1 MTCFGL
7 TLAVFRPK
15 VFFKRNASRI
25 SAKKRG
31 EVMSIRAYEILVVD
45 DNTSCR
51 NILEHQLRKLSYTN
65 IDVARD
71 GIEALRCL
79 ASKHYDLIFLDN
91 HMPMMSGIDFL
102 RRCKE
107 VSILD
112 GTSVIMLTGMADG
125 AMLQSVKAEGLKVDD
140 FIVKPLESKTLRAKI
155 ERLDGLRASWSAA
168 SRNTDTGAFLSIQ
181 MDVKDDVSRLRLFGI
196 FHQDDKHAIKD
207 IPDRVAAV
215 STKTVVID
223 MRDVM
228 SIDEFGLGML
238 LLINGVACLT
248 QKLTY
253 LLLDGRTIRARLES
267 LGISEIIRVIEH
279 EAEILPRLA

>member
-1 MTCFGL
+1 
-7 TLAVFRPK
+7 
-15 VFFKRNASRI
+15 
-25 SAKKRG
+25 
-31 EVMSIRAYEILVVD
+31 MSVRAYQILIVD
-45 DNTSCR
+45 DDKTSR
-51 NILEHQLRKLSYTN
+51 NILQHRLRKLSYTN
-65 IDVARD
+65 IDISRD
-71 GIEALRCL
+71 GVEALSCL

-91 HMPMMSGIDFL
+91 NMPKMSGIDFL

-125 AMLQSVKAEGLKVDD
+125 ATLRSVKEEGLKVDD
-140 FIVKPLESKTLRAKI
+140 FMVKPLDPKILRAKI

-168 SRNTDTGAFLSIQ
+168 SRNADTGAFLSIR
-181 MDVKDDVSRLRLFGI
+181 MDIKGDVSRLKLFGI

-207 IPDRVAAV
+207 IPDRIAAV
-215 STKTVVID
+215 PTGTVVID

-238 LLINGVACLT
+238 LLINGVACLA

-267 LGISEIIRVIEH
+267 LGISEIMRVIEN
-279 EAEILPRLA
+279 ETDILPRLAKNLVAVGA